1 MKRIGIIAGLS
12 PETTPKYCTGI
23 DQYINRIKGGHSS
36 ADMIIRTG
44 DFDVYYDLMQK
55 GSWDYISHLI
65 CEEATILAGC
75 HCTYVAIASNT
86 MHKIADEVELAV
98 ECDPERF
105 HEFVHIGDAIANK
118 CQRFGAKR
126 VAVLGTKVTM
136 TEDFLKKRLRKNG
149 LKVVDGFTD
158 NTIAEVDRIIFDE
171 LCYGKVYDS
180 SMKFLQGVCQD
191 FVEIQR
197 RRSEPLD
204 AIILGCTELN
214 MLIDNQFSYW
224 LYKTYGCCIVDS
236 TQAHI
241 ERLAELS
248 LHGDDDLVFP

>member
-36 ADMIIRTG
+36 ADMVIRTV

-65 CEEATILAGC
+65 CEEAALLAGC

-86 MHKIADEVELAV
+86 MHKIADEVELTV
-98 ECDPERF
+98 DCDPERF

-126 VAVLGTKVTM
+126 VAVLGTKFTM
-136 TEDFLKKRLRKNG
+136 TEDFLKKRLRENG
-149 LKVVDGFTD
+149 LKVVDGFID

-171 LCYGKVYDS
+171 LGYGKVYESRLSNGPIESINRKVKDLKRS
-180 SMKFLQGVCQD
+180 GRGYRNFEHFRNRFLYAARQA
-191 FVEIQR
+191 
-197 RRSEPLD
+197 P
-204 AIILGCTELN
+204 ILNGTN
-214 MLIDNQFSYW
+214 DYTPV
-224 LYKTYGCCIVDS
+224 LYF
-236 TQAHI
+236 
-241 ERLAELS
+241 
-248 LHGDDDLVFP
+248 DDDDN